1 MSDDE
6 LMGCLEDIVSYC
18 EHRGAEAEVMGLSK
32 EEIVVTVERNDVKLC
47 ISQDLEGV
55 GIRTS
60 RDNAVGFASCNS
72 LEKSVTQKAA
82 EKALSMSKKT
92 PKASYDVFAV
102 PGSLPVIEGLYDP
115 GICTFDEEQ
124 AITTVQDMIVI
135 ACEDPRIML
144 DSGEFQ
150 VSVRNRAIATS
161 RGISYQE
168 KKSRFSWFL
177 IGLAREGDDVG
188 SFVYVYGHATNIKD
202 LSCSE
207 TARVLSCHALRNLH
221 AQRVESFT
229 GDLILGPEAVSSL
242 IGYPLIFALNA
253 HNIHRGQ
260 SMLAGKMG
268 APICSDILTVQDNP
282 TLSHDINA
290 SGFDREGTPHHNV
303 VMIQDGLLQSFI
315 YDTLAANREG
325 HAPTGNAIGSFR
337 EIPKVG
343 ITNFIVTGRSRDLD
357 TIIGET
363 ERGILVNRFSG
374 ATADVS
380 GDFSG
385 SLKGTQLITGG
396 ECRHTTKEVTIA
408 GNLFDILPRI
418 SDISTET
425 QYYPQMILPY
435 VKISDMQVIS

>member
-1 MSDDE
+1 MNDDE

-18 EHRGAEAEVMGLSK
+18 EHRGVEAEVMGLSK
-32 EEIVVTVERNDVKLC
+32 EEIVVTMERNDVKLC
-47 ISQDLEGV
+47 ISQDLGGV
-55 GIRTS
+55 GIRTA

-72 LEKSVTQKAA
+72 LEKSVTLKAAQKAVD
-82 EKALSMSKKT
+82 MSKKT
-92 PKASYDVFAV
+92 PKASHDVFAV
-102 PGSLPVIEGLYDP
+102 PGSIPVIEGLYDP
-115 GICTFDEEQ
+115 QIYTFGEEQ
-124 AITTVQDMIVI
+124 AIRTVQEMITI

-150 VSVRNRAIATS
+150 VSVRNRAIATT
-161 RGISYQE
+161 RGISYKE

-177 IGLAREGDDVG
+177 IGIARENSDVG
-188 SFVYVYGHATNIKD
+188 SFVYVYGHATHIKD
-202 LSCSE
+202 LSCSQ
-207 TARVLSCHALRNLH
+207 TAQALSRDALRNLN
-221 AQRVESFT
+221 AQKIESFT

-242 IGYPLIFALNA
+242 IGYPMIFALNA
-253 HNIHRGQ
+253 HNVHRGQ

-268 APICSDILTVQDNP
+268 TPICSDIITFQDNP
-282 TLSHDINA
+282 TLSYDINA
-290 SGFDREGTPHHNV
+290 SGFDREGTPHQDV
-303 VMIQDGLLQSFI
+303 VMVQDGLLQNFM

-325 HAPTGNAIGSFR
+325 HPPTGNAIGSFR

-343 ITNFIVTGRSRDLD
+343 ITNFIISGRSRNLD
-357 TIIGET
+357 TIIEET
-363 ERGILVNRFSG
+363 EKGLLVNRFSG

-385 SLKGTQLITGG
+385 SLKGTQLIQGG

-425 QYYPQMILPY
+425 QYYPQMILPHI
-435 VKISDMQVIS
+435 KITDMQVIS